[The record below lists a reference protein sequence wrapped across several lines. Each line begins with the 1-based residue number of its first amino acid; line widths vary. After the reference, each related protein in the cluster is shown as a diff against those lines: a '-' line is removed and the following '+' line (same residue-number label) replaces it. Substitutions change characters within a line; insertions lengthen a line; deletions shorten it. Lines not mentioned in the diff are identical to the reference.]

1 MNGFQEYCSLRSL
14 DPKQVLRLNN
24 YDWRA
29 GLRQSSVLL
38 ICLGFS
44 AYFAYH
50 TLYGR
55 HGLETRNKLI
65 ARSEL
70 LEFEIRSLEA
80 VRADLSHEIH
90 LLSMSPPDPDLVEE
104 IARDVMGYAKPE
116 DTILM
121 LR

>member
-1 MNGFQEYCSLRSL
+1 MFIALPGSERIVLRSHIH
-14 DPKQVLRLNN
+14 
-24 YDWRA
+24 DWRA

-38 ICLGFS
+38 ICLGFT

-50 TLYGR
+50 TFYGR

-80 VRADLSHEIH
+80 VRSDYSNEIK
-90 LLSMSPPDPDLVEE
+90 LLSLTPPDPDLVEE
-104 IARDVMGYAKPE
+104 IARDVMGYAQPE
-116 DTILM
+116 DRIFVTQ
-121 LR
+121 